1 MVAPIVEKIANEY
14 SGRIKVVKLNT
25 DENQEIAYRYG
36 IKSIP
41 TIGIF
46 SNGKVVDA
54 IIGAVPKNFLESKI
68 TPHLGTVN

>member
-41 TIGIF
+41 IIGIF

-68 TPHLGTVN
+68 TPHLGVVN